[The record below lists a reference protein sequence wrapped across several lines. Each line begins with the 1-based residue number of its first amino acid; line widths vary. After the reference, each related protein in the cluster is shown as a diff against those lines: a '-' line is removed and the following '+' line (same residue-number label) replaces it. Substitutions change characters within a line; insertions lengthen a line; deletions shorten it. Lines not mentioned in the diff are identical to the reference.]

1 MSAHTWM
8 LIALGLTLVVGA
20 LAAGNTILHTFAVAI
35 DVLAENIGWNRVGC
49 ITLSSRAAIAARHGR
64 PGWSMAIGFL
74 FGSWPPVP
82 KWRDLSAWCVAL
94 LQHGE
99 DAIPADADRN
109 LTSLET
115 LYAGKPDALAAIN
128 VLRG

>member
-8 LIALGLTLVVGA
+8 LVALGLTLVVGA

-35 DVLAENIGWNRVGC
+35 DVLAENLGWNRVGC
-49 ITLSSRAAIAARHGR
+49 ITLSSRAGLAARQGHGR
-64 PGWSMAIGFL
+64 WSMAIGFL
-74 FGSWPPVP
+74 FGSWPPLS

-99 DAIPADADRN
+99 GAIPADA
-109 LTSLET
+109 
-115 LYAGKPDALAAIN
+115 
-128 VLRG
+128 